1 MNVWEGGGVRG
12 KDIQGRKWY
21 IRSSLWRIEEG
32 LLVGERRE
40 ENLRS
45 GLTQGLRRWE
55 TQRIKRN

>member
-21 IRSSLWRIEEG
+21 IRGASSGKRG
-32 LLVGERRE
+32 E
-40 ENLRS
+40 ENLTR

-55 TQRIKRN
+55 TQRTKRN